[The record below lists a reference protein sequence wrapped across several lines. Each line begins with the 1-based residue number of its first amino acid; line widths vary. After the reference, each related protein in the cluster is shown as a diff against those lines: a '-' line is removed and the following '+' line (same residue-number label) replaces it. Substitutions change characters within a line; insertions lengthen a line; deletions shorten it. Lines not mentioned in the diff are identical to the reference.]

1 MSYTLSIHPGVQQDL
16 IALRVQ
22 SHVEPSWRLRP
33 DEIEPA
39 IAKALELIRSLREDP
54 YQGDVLRGRANA
66 PGLRGARR
74 LKFDPRTP
82 PPRDRH
88 GRPRPRLRL
97 VWRNLP
103 GDEAVEIV
111 RVLTAG
117 HRQGSRPYREALA
130 RDKDRM

>member
-1 MSYTLSIHPGVQQDL
+1 VQQDL
-16 IALRVQ
+16 LALRDQ
-22 SHVEPSWRLRP
+22 SHVAPDWRLHP

-54 YQGDVLRGRANA
+54 YQGDVLQGRASA
-66 PGLRGARR
+66 PGLREARR
-74 LKFDPRTP
+74 LKLDPRTP
-82 PPRDRH
+82 APRDRR

-111 RVLTAG
+111 RVAAAD
-117 HRQGSRPYREALA
+117 HRQGSRPYRRKAMA
-130 RDKDRM
+130 RDRDRPKGART